1 VYVVCDEH
9 LDKAIDEF
17 VEVYESPPD
26 LYRLGEV
33 SFTQWTAPQHCDFC
47 ARLPLFLIV

>member
-1 VYVVCDEH
+1 MYVVCDDH

-26 LYRLGEV
+26 FYRLGEV

-47 ARLPLFLIV
+47 ARLPLYLIV